1 MFATPSTESTDVAAL
16 VQSALRREPAGW
28 NALVRRYS
36 PLVTSVVRR
45 YRLTEADAQDAAQTV
60 WLKLV
65 ENLGKIRDPA
75 ALPGWIVTTAQR
87 EALALIRSHQRLVT
101 VDSIELMVA
110 ADSIAVDTAGPD
122 AALLRAEEASVIR
135 DGLGELKA
143 EQREFLSVVV
153 GEPSIGYR
161 EIGQK
166 FNMPTG
172 SIGPTRARH
181 LRKLRETAAVR
192 SYAESLA
199 S

>member
-1 MFATPSTESTDVAAL
+1 MFAASTESADVAEL
-16 VQSALRREPAGW
+16 VQSALRCEQAGW
-28 NALVRRYS
+28 NALIHRYA
-36 PLVTSVVRR
+36 PLVMSVVRR
-45 YRLTEADAQDAAQTV
+45 YRLSEADAQDAAQTV
-60 WLKLV
+60 WLKLI

-87 EALALIRSHQRLVT
+87 EALALIRSRQRFVT

-110 ADSIAVDTAGPD
+110 ADGIAAESAGPD
-122 AALLRAEEASVIR
+122 AELLRAEEATVIR
-135 DGLGELKA
+135 EGLRELKA

-153 GEPSIGYR
+153 AEPAIAYKDISR
-161 EIGQK
+161 Q

-181 LRKLRETAAVR
+181 LRKLRETAAVS